1 MTNSPEILRRDS
13 GFAAR
18 PATAGGTRPAT
29 VREPRRIQ
37 THSRWASEDT
47 TVDMNEPGS
56 RPRYERRGGSIES
69 PLTPGGRSVVG
80 ETFKAAG
87 LTKRRDVE
95 EPVSPA
101 SNRAVDS
108 RDAVDWEVEQ
118 LREGIARVGV
128 GDMSIGEEDESEKED
143 PRTPPAG
150 HNRAASRNIH
160 HIMTSRP
167 GTSSGTY
174 VDDGP
179 RTAPPALRP
188 YRSMGTGL
196 ATPSGSGTV
205 RERGATPVTPASLV
219 STASTEHV
227 RLMLESF
234 AMFESNL
241 ARMEGSTSGGN
252 GGSVTELLQNADV
265 VVQAS
270 QSLNTILRRA
280 AARALTEQIEAE
292 VEDRTGPE
300 MEIWKAAGGEFRDSL
315 KVSDELVRSM
325 TNLLLGM
332 GRVLKERSGDGDE
345 VRSSGRLSSSE
356 LRSGRM
362 SAEGLRAQTS
372 AGNRFPESNRIV
384 EERRNSEVRRSLD
397 GESYILGAHGAPL
410 SDPTGTRRYAPE
422 DSEP

>member
-1 MTNSPEILRRDS
+1 MLRRDS
-13 GFAAR
+13 GYAR
-18 PATAGGTRPAT
+18 PATAGGSRSAT

-37 THSRWASEDT
+37 SHSRWASEDT
-47 TVDMNEPGS
+47 SVDMNEPGS

-69 PLTPGGRSVVG
+69 PLTPGSRSVVG

-87 LTKRRDVE
+87 LSKRRDTE
-95 EPVSPA
+95 EPASAV
-101 SNRAVDS
+101 SNRAADS
-108 RDAVDWEVEQ
+108 RNSVDWEVEQ

-143 PRTPPAG
+143 PRTPPA
-150 HNRAASRNIH
+150 HNRAPSRNIH
-160 HIMTSRP
+160 HIVTSRP
-167 GTSSGTY
+167 GTSSGAY
-174 VDDGP
+174 IDDGP

-241 ARMEGSTSGGN
+241 ARLEGSTAGGN

-292 VEDRTGPE
+292 VEDRSAAE
-300 MEIWKAAGGEFRDSL
+300 MEIWKVAGGEFRDSL

-332 GRVLKERSGDGDE
+332 GRVLKERGGDADE

-362 SAEGLRAQTS
+362 SAEGSRARTS
-372 AGNRFPESNRIV
+372 EGNRFPEANRIV
-384 EERRNSEVRRSLD
+384 EERRSSEVRRSLD
-397 GESYILGAHGAPL
+397 GESYIRDMRGVAL
-410 SDPTGTRRYAPE
+410 SDPAGIRRNTPE
-422 DSEP
+422 DDES